1 LAKTKRI
8 IGITCIAVIVAA
20 AAFVWWPRDHE
31 SPKSTATT
39 PSKAASQQAC
49 IQKLPL
55 AVKIGQKLM
64 IAGYAGQ
71 VDAAVTAVGRYDIGG
86 VIVMDAMSSSDIA
99 RLKQAYTIAPFIA
112 VDQEGGTVQR
122 YQGSG
127 PMLGAADT
135 ASSLTPSAAYTQYL
149 HDAEYLKSIG
159 ITTNFAPV
167 VDVESR
173 EPSPLPGRMYGNS
186 PGVVVSYATQAIMA
200 YKKVGITP
208 VIKHFPGLG
217 SATGNTD
224 FTGATTDPLATLNTR
239 DIVPYRELATLSPD
253 AMVSSAIV
261 PGLTDGQPAL
271 WSPAAVTMLRNLGY
285 QNAIIY
291 TDSLTAA
298 AVPGSL
304 ADAVVKAW
312 EAGIDVALIVQKDG
326 ETPAISSYIPQIT
339 AAVQQALD
347 AHQLQLSQL
356 DSSLQRIFTRKQVD
370 PCKLS
375 A

>member
-1 LAKTKRI
+1 MAKKRI
-8 IGITCIAVIVAA
+8 LGITCIAVIVVAV
-20 AAFVWWPRDHE
+20 AFLWWPHDRE
-31 SPKSTATT
+31 SPKSPAATV
-39 PSKAASQQAC
+39 SRVAAQQAC

-64 IAGYAGQ
+64 IASYAGQ
-71 VDAAVTAVGRYDIGG
+71 VGAAITAVGRYDIGG
-86 VIVMDAMSSSDIA
+86 VIVMDAISSDDIV
-99 RLKQAYTIAPFIA
+99 RLKEAYTVAPFIA

-122 YQGSG
+122 YKGAG
-127 PMLGAADT
+127 PMLGATDT
-135 ASSLTPSAAYTQYL
+135 ANSLSPAAAYAQYS
-149 HDAEYLKSIG
+149 HDAEYLKTIG

-173 EPSPLPGRMYGNS
+173 EPSPLPGRMYSNS
-186 PGVVVSYATQAIMA
+186 ANVVVSYATQAIRA
-200 YKKVGITP
+200 YKDAGITP

-224 FTGATTDPLATLNTR
+224 FTGATTDPLATLDTR
-239 DIVPYRELATLSPD
+239 DIVPYRDLATFSPD

-271 WSPAAVTMLRNLGY
+271 WSSTAVTMLRKLGY
-285 QNAIIY
+285 QHAIIY

-326 ETPAISSYIPQIT
+326 ETPAISNYIPQIT
-339 AAVQQALD
+339 GAVQQALD
-347 AHQLQLSQL
+347 ARQLQQSQL

-370 PCKLS
+370 PCKLP